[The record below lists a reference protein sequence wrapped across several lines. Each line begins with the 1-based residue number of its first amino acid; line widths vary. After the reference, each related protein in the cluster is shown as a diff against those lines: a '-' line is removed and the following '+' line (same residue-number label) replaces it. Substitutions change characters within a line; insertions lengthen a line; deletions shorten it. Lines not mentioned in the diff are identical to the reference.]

1 MIRQE
6 RRAFRPAEA
15 VSAGGVVYRR
25 GDEGVEVVICGR
37 REDGVWGLPKG
48 TPEDGETLEQTA
60 RREVQEETGL
70 SVAIEQPLGTIQYEF
85 NRADAGLRYHKTVHH
100 YLMRPTGGDL
110 QEHDREY
117 DRVRWMRAG
126 EALRLL
132 TFRNE
137 KDVVRRALEWLEV
150 RE

>member
-6 RRAFRPAEA
+6 RRAYRPAKA

-25 GDEGVEVVICGR
+25 SDDGVEVVICGR

-70 SVAIEQPLGTIQYEF
+70 AVAIEHPLGTIQYEF
-85 NRADAGLRYHKTVHH
+85 NRPEEAVRYHKTVHH
-100 YLMRPTGGDL
+100 YLMHPTGGDVR
-110 QEHDREY
+110 QHDREY
-117 DRVRWMRAG
+117 DRVRWVPAG

-137 KDVVRRALEWLEV
+137 KAVVRRALERLETKG
-150 RE
+150 

>member
-6 RRAFRPAEA
+6 RRPYRPAEA

-25 GDEGVEVVICGR
+25 GNEGVEVVICGR
-37 REDGVWGLPKG
+37 REDGVWSLPKG
-48 TPEDGETLEQTA
+48 TPEPSETLEETA

-85 NRADAGLRYHKTVHH
+85 NRAQEGLRYHKTVHH
-100 YLMRPTGGDL
+100 YLMHATGGDIRA
-110 QEHDREY
+110 HDREY
-117 DRVRWMRAG
+117 DRVRWLPAG

-132 TFRNE
+132 TFGNE
-137 KDVVRRALEWLEV
+137 KDVVRRALERLEAAG
-150 RE
+150 